1 VAKMQVERL
10 GYALDVVKD
19 GREAVEAL
27 RDRDYDLVLMDCQ
40 MPEMDGYTATRKI
53 REREVETGRHVTIVA
68 LTANA
73 LERDRQ
79 ACIDAGMD
87 DYLAKP
93 LQFEA
98 LRAMLERLLSAKRG
112 MEERVS

>member
-1 VAKMQVERL
+1 
-10 GYALDVVKD
+10 
-19 GREAVEAL
+19 
-27 RDRDYDLVLMDCQ
+27 
-40 MPEMDGYTATRKI
+40 
-53 REREVETGRHVTIVA
+53 
-68 LTANA
+68 
-73 LERDRQ
+73 
-79 ACIDAGMD
+79 MD